1 MSDKILK
8 QFSGVVK
15 SDTYTANV
23 EAGQIVEAA
32 RALARQIET
41 DAEQNRQAT
50 LTTAR
55 QQGYEQGLR
64 EWNAAVVAANT
75 ARDKYL
81 SDSMPEL
88 ISLAIRIAGKII
100 GGELQTNPEAI
111 VDIARQSLQSAG
123 RGRSLALRVSA
134 AEAEMVRRRVSVL
147 REAAGPNRSI
157 EIVADAA
164 IPAGGCV
171 VETEYGV
178 IDARLETQL
187 RCMEEALL
195 RAARR

>member
-15 SDTYTANV
+15 SDTYSANV

-32 RALARQIET
+32 RAMARQIES

-50 LTTAR
+50 LTAAR

-123 RGRSLALRVSA
+123 RGHSLTLRVSA

-147 REAAGPNRSI
+147 REAAGPNRSV

>member
-32 RALARQIET
+32 RALARQIGT

-64 EWNAAVVAANT
+64 EWTAAVVAANT

-123 RGRSLALRVSA
+123 RGRSLTLRVSA